1 MSNKQWINV
10 HKIWFWPS
18 KHSKDTKWRLKYQIL
33 RPSFPGHDVNFLS
46 KFNSQVMWNL
56 LFEPLI
62 GNFKS
67 DVKFLIWI
75 FFLWQLISCQTLKLR
90 PKINVCKKNQISDRK
105 IKSCWIDLIWNL
117 LLDLTWFIF
126 AVFDVKS
133 WPGKEGHSQR
143 NQIISFWHSIYYTM
157 ISYKFYKLFCKPSTK
172 NSLIEVKLLQP
183 CDSHLPSGRF
193 FLKLGKLKRMGKVG
207 IWP

>member
-1 MSNKQWINV
+1 MRFYAIGESKRKYLFFSYEQIVSWILFHNQDV
-10 HKIWFWPS
+10 YNLHGNF
-18 KHSKDTKWRLKYQIL
+18 TNL
-33 RPSFPGHDVNFLS
+33 RPSFPGHDLNFLS

-126 AVFDVKS
+126 YFLWSD
-133 WPGKEGHSQR
+133 
-143 NQIISFWHSIYYTM
+143 FF
-157 ISYKFYKLFCKPSTK
+157 SYINFRS
-172 NSLIEVKLLQP
+172 
-183 CDSHLPSGRF
+183 
-193 FLKLGKLKRMGKVG
+193 
-207 IWP
+207 

>member
-1 MSNKQWINV
+1 M
-10 HKIWFWPS
+10 IWF
-18 KHSKDTKWRLKYQIL
+18 
-33 RPSFPGHDVNFLS
+33 
-46 KFNSQVMWNL
+46 QVMWNL

-133 WPGKEGHSQR
+133 FWLLIFMWQGKWALDWSAMQLEILKSTHSVFF
-143 NQIISFWHSIYYTM
+143 IWLTYYITE
-157 ISYKFYKLFCKPSTK
+157 SCVHAFCA
-172 NSLIEVKLLQP
+172 LL
-183 CDSHLPSGRF
+183 
-193 FLKLGKLKRMGKVG
+193 
-207 IWP
+207 

>member
-1 MSNKQWINV
+1 M
-10 HKIWFWPS
+10 KIVNLTQSCGLFF
-18 KHSKDTKWRLKYQIL
+18 IL
-33 RPSFPGHDVNFLS
+33 FRPSFPGHDLIFLS

-126 AVFDVKS
+126 AVFDVKLF
-133 WPGKEGHSQR
+133 WLLIYISQR
-143 NQIISFWHSIYYTM
+143 
-157 ISYKFYKLFCKPSTK
+157 KRA
-172 NSLIEVKLLQP
+172 LIEFKYQSDFSLCMSKCARRLLISPPASQK
-183 CDSHLPSGRF
+183 F
-193 FLKLGKLKRMGKVG
+193 N
-207 IWP
+207 

>member
-1 MSNKQWINV
+1 
-10 HKIWFWPS
+10 
-18 KHSKDTKWRLKYQIL
+18 
-33 RPSFPGHDVNFLS
+33 
-46 KFNSQVMWNL
+46 MWNL

-133 WPGKEGHSQR
+133 SWLLIFMLQKKRAKVPYFTSKPIFSD
-143 NQIISFWHSIYYTM
+143 IILPFMW
-157 ISYKFYKLFCKPSTK
+157 FKLFTNDLFVYLHIRKFDILKTYYKSENQSIFSFSC
-172 NSLIEVKLLQP
+172 LLFK
-183 CDSHLPSGRF
+183 SWNRLEEEGFF
-193 FLKLGKLKRMGKVG
+193 FLFLY
-207 IWP
+207 

>member
-1 MSNKQWINV
+1 MTHFGFSSQPETVPNSEIEVVFFAAAAYRKYPSTVARNNRWIWSWKLNKVLRSPNWGPLFLV
-10 HKIWFWPS
+10 MIWF
-18 KHSKDTKWRLKYQIL
+18 
-33 RPSFPGHDVNFLS
+33 
-46 KFNSQVMWNL
+46 QVMWNL

-133 WPGKEGHSQR
+133 WPGKEGL
-143 NQIISFWHSIYYTM
+143 NLPNIDV
-157 ISYKFYKLFCKPSTK
+157 KTK
-172 NSLIEVKLLQP
+172 
-183 CDSHLPSGRF
+183 R
-193 FLKLGKLKRMGKVG
+193 
-207 IWP
+207 

>member
-1 MSNKQWINV
+1 MKTSANLGMPNV
-10 HKIWFWPS
+10 SFYICHSTLITVLSMLLFNQSKISSLVYFYNFKYS
-18 KHSKDTKWRLKYQIL
+18 IIHLKRYLYNIYLEKDTFL
-33 RPSFPGHDVNFLS
+33 RPSFPGHDLIFLS

-133 WPGKEGHSQR
+133 FWLLIFMWQGKR
-143 NQIISFWHSIYYTM
+143 A
-157 ISYKFYKLFCKPSTK
+157 LFLFIHDIFLS
-172 NSLIEVKLLQP
+172 NIEIKT
-183 CDSHLPSGRF
+183 
-193 FLKLGKLKRMGKVG
+193 
-207 IWP
+207 